1 MNDLERPDHIP
12 ADFALWEKAG
22 HARPRVTLIWRRS
35 APIPCSASRRPWRAS
50 AEQRAEDNTSFPFRA
65 RREAYC

>member
-1 MNDLERPDHIP
+1 VFLVDSSRRAICMNDLERPDHIP

-35 APIPCSASRRPWRAS
+35 APIPCSA
-50 AEQRAEDNTSFPFRA
+50 
-65 RREAYC
+65 